1 MFGGFNI
8 SAGLTSLKDFNDK
21 LTKMKEDMERNIETS
36 LGLDGQA
43 ENAASAAAGS
53 GRLCLESKDSTAS
66 IASVFYMLALTSLAK
81 HHLELLRFVKLCATF
96 CAAKPQSEVTD
107 GWDGENIVLSDIHVP
122 SMVSLRFPWMLAP
135 CKALVQ

>member
-53 GRLCLESKDSTAS
+53 GRLRLKSNDSTATTGS
-66 IASVFYMLALTSLAK
+66 LVPKLALTSLTK
-81 HHLELLRFVKLCATF
+81 HHL
-96 CAAKPQSEVTD
+96 
-107 GWDGENIVLSDIHVP
+107 
-122 SMVSLRFPWMLAP
+122 
-135 CKALVQ
+135 

>member
-53 GRLCLESKDSTAS
+53 GRLCLESKASTAT
-66 IASVFYMLALTSLAK
+66 IASVFLHAGFDLIGK
-81 HHLELLRFVKLCATF
+81 
-96 CAAKPQSEVTD
+96 
-107 GWDGENIVLSDIHVP
+107 
-122 SMVSLRFPWMLAP
+122 AP
-135 CKALVQ
+135 P

>member
-43 ENAASAAAGS
+43 ENAAAAAAGS
-53 GRLCLESKDSTAS
+53 GNSGVTGFCSSKTIPCCLMTDYIYLAKLHRNFPSECELQSKRRVKAQMAGMEKLS
-66 IASVFYMLALTSLAK
+66 FCLTSMD
-81 HHLELLRFVKLCATF
+81 LL
-96 CAAKPQSEVTD
+96 
-107 GWDGENIVLSDIHVP
+107 W
-122 SMVSLRFPWMLAP
+122 
-135 CKALVQ
+135 